1 MTKYE
6 TVIGLEVH
14 LQLATRTKAFCGCS
28 TDFGA
33 RPNSQTCPVCLG
45 FPGSLPVLN
54 EEAFNFAVKVALAL
68 GCKIQDLIKFDRK
81 NYYYPDLPKNFQ
93 ISQYDMPLAYDGFID
108 ITSSGQSKRIRI
120 KRVHMEEDAGKLMHT
135 PGYSLVDYNRS
146 GMPLL
151 EIVTEPDLS
160 SHEEAYEYLTKLKAI
175 LRYLKVSDCDMEKGS
190 LRCDANISIR
200 PKGDTKLGVKVEV
213 KNMNSFKNVRSALEY
228 EARRQVSAMG
238 SGEKIVQETRL
249 WDADKEVSNSM
260 RSKEEAEE
268 YRYFPEPDL
277 VPFVVDK
284 RNIEIIKRGL
294 PELPEARAARFTK
307 EFAMSEYDAGVIT
320 SDIDLAEYFEE
331 SARLCKNIKAVANW
345 IMGDIMAALKEK
357 TVGIK
362 DARIA
367 PAGLAGLLTMIDSGA
382 ISGKMAKDVLL
393 EAMDTGIDPKV
404 IVEKRGLSQVND
416 RGEIEAVVKSVVAGN
431 EKSVNDYKAGKTNA
445 LTFLVG
451 QVMKSTKG
459 KANPAIVNDILKKI
473 LEGGV

>member
-14 LQLATRTKAFCGCS
+14 LQLATQTKAFCGCS

-33 RPNSQTCPVCLG
+33 RANSQTCPVCLG

-54 EEAFNFAVKVALAL
+54 EEAFNFAIKVALAL
-68 GCKIQDLIKFDRK
+68 GCTIQDLIKFDRK

-93 ISQYDMPLAYDGFID
+93 ISQYDMPLAHDGFID
-108 ITSSGQSKRIRI
+108 IASAGQKKRIRI
-120 KRVHMEEDAGKLMHT
+120 KRVHMEEDAGKLMHEL
-135 PGYSLVDYNRS
+135 GYSLVDYNRS
-146 GMPLL
+146 GIPLL

-160 SHEEAYEYLTKLKAI
+160 SDEEAYEYLTKLKAI
-175 LRYLKVSDCDMEKGS
+175 LRYLRVSDCDMEKGS
-190 LRCDANISIR
+190 LRCDANISIK

-228 EARRQVSAMG
+228 EALRQVSAIG
-238 SGEKIVQETRL
+238 DGEKIVQETRL
-249 WDADKEVSNSM
+249 WDADKEITNSM

-284 RNIEIIKRGL
+284 KKIALIKSGL
-294 PELPEARAARFTK
+294 PELPEARAERFIK

-320 SDIDLAEYFEE
+320 SDIDLADYFEE
-331 SARLCKNIKAVANW
+331 SAKISKNVKSIANW
-345 IMGDIMAALKEK
+345 IMGDIMATLKEK
-357 TVGIK
+357 AIGIK
-362 DARIA
+362 DACLP
-367 PAGLAGLLTMIDSGA
+367 PAGLAGLLAMIDSGV

-393 EAMDTGIDPKV
+393 EAMDTGIDPKR

-416 RGEIEAVVKSVVAGN
+416 RGEIEAAVRSAIAGN
-431 EKSVNDYKAGKTNA
+431 EKSVKDYKAGQT
-445 LTFLVG
+445 LLHF
-451 QVMKSTKG
+451 S
-459 KANPAIVNDILKKI
+459 
-473 LEGGV
+473 